1 MEDTTLCPFCG
12 FKIEGDS
19 LEYAIMLHIETHHP
33 DGPSSFIPRDQLR
46 GHSPEKMADQ
56 MEYVECAVPGCGEA
70 VMLTELDSHIML
82 HEFEDEPDTHV
93 AKKIRVNSSG
103 SSLASHYRLDRPVSD
118 TNRAESSGIPSSR
131 DMDAKEEWKKMLN
144 MPKTVPHKS
153 PYRRLGKS
161 ELGPYANEDQMPEWL
176 VKLLESDGERKLM
189 NRVTSGGKLTKVT
202 ASANWASGILAVVAQ
217 LLEQD
222 PKTEYAY
229 LCQPDV
235 LHISKLKRE
244 GGFCGYRNIQMLVSN
259 MAPLKV
265 KGYDKFEGKVPTIFQ
280 IQDYIE
286 NAWDSGYNSS
296 GREETGGIK
305 GTRKYIGTPD
315 AQAMLLSLE
324 IPCEAN
330 AFKTQPPVTAQE
342 LLYEAVENYFASDY
356 KERPQSKRHERSRK
370 VRRTLLPSIYF
381 QHPGHSMTI
390 VGIEKKTSG
399 AMNLLVFDPMFHDN
413 EKVTKHIGRNF
424 EFKKPADLLRAYRRG
439 SAYLKKYREFEILK
453 IGGFKPDNS

>member
-19 LEYAIMLHIETHHP
+19 LEYAIMVATFFLSLRNIFTDCFTKLHIETHHP
-33 DGPSSFIPRDQLR
+33 DGPSPFIPRDQLR

-103 SSLASHYRLDRPVSD
+103 SSLASHYRLERPVSD
-118 TNRAESSGIPSSR
+118 TKSAESSGIPLSR
-131 DMDAKEEWKKMLN
+131 DTDAKEEWKKMLN
-144 MPKTVPHKS
+144 MPKIVPHKS
-153 PYRRLGKS
+153 PYRRLGVRGRLQSIARVVANTLQKS

-244 GGFCGYRNIQMLVSN
+244 GNFTS
-259 MAPLKV
+259 PL
-265 KGYDKFEGKVPTIFQ
+265 F
-280 IQDYIE
+280 
-286 NAWDSGYNSS
+286 S
-296 GREETGGIK
+296 
-305 GTRKYIGTPD
+305 
-315 AQAMLLSLE
+315 
-324 IPCEAN
+324 
-330 AFKTQPPVTAQE
+330 
-342 LLYEAVENYFASDY
+342 
-356 KERPQSKRHERSRK
+356 
-370 VRRTLLPSIYF
+370 
-381 QHPGHSMTI
+381 
-390 VGIEKKTSG
+390 
-399 AMNLLVFDPMFHDN
+399 
-413 EKVTKHIGRNF
+413 
-424 EFKKPADLLRAYRRG
+424 
-439 SAYLKKYREFEILK
+439 
-453 IGGFKPDNS
+453 